1 MSAPPRQAAPRQPRI
16 AGNRLALVAGDL
28 AAILLA
34 VVLALGIW
42 VIVDGR
48 GLGLPFILK
57 HLYWFPILAGLWLAL
72 AHANDFY
79 NRRFSARLDASLLR
93 LGQVT
98 LQLVIVYLVIFF
110 LSPRDAL
117 PRLFILYYAA
127 LSFLLIAAWRAVGP
141 PTLRRTGAARRAL
154 VVGNGPAARTLIETL
169 RAEAPGDYALAGV
182 IVEPGTSLAPD
193 FPLAP
198 VIGSASDLPKI
209 AGREQITEIILA
221 QEGDLSAAL
230 FRALMDCTERGY
242 RVVPMPLLYEQ
253 ITGRVPVEH
262 VDQRTWTAMLPV
274 ETNALFDPYPAV
286 KRFIDVTLALIGL
299 ALFLPALPA
308 IALAIRLDS
317 AGPVFFRQARIGQGG
332 QVFQIVKL
340 RSMIHHAE
348 QITGP
353 TWAADSDPRITRV
366 GRFLRKTRLD
376 ELPQLVN
383 VLRGEMSLI
392 GPRPERPEFVTR
404 LSESLPFYRARH
416 AVKPGITGW
425 AQVRYPYGNS
435 EQDALIKLQYDLFYI
450 RHRSLALDLLIL
462 LRTLGKMIS
471 MQGT

>member
-1 MSAPPRQAAPRQPRI
+1 MSPTPKQPTSR
-16 AGNRLALVAGDL
+16 RRFALVVGDL

-34 VVLALGIW
+34 VLLALGIW

-48 GLGLPFILK
+48 GLGLPFVFR

-79 NRRFSARLDASLLR
+79 SLRFSARLDASLLR

-98 LQLVIVYLVIFF
+98 LQLVVVYLVIFF

-127 LSFLLIAAWRAVGP
+127 LSFLLIALWRAAQP
-141 PTLRRTGAARRAL
+141 SILHRTGAPRRAL
-154 VVGNGPAARTLIETL
+154 IVGGGPAALTLIQAL
-169 RAEAPGDYALAGV
+169 RVEAPHDYTLAGV
-182 IVEPGTSLAPD
+182 IVEPGEALAPD
-193 FPLAP
+193 FSPLP
-198 VIGSASDLPKI
+198 IVSSGSDLLAI
-209 AGREQITEIILA
+209 AEREHVTEIILA
-221 QEGDLSAAL
+221 HEGELSADL
-230 FRALMDCTERGY
+230 FRALMDCTARGY
-242 RVVPMPLLYEQ
+242 RIVPMPLLYEQ

-262 VDQRTWTAMLPV
+262 VGQRYWTSLLPV

-286 KRFIDVTLALIGL
+286 KRLVDVTLALIGL
-299 ALFLPALPA
+299 ALFLPALPI

-317 AGPVFFRQARIGQGG
+317 AGPIFFRQARVGRGG

-348 QITGP
+348 RSTGP
-353 TWAADSDPRITRV
+353 TWAADADPRITRV

-376 ELPQLVN
+376 ELPQLIN

-392 GPRPERPEFVTR
+392 GPRPERPEFVAH
-404 LSESLPFYRARH
+404 LSERIPFYGTRH

-425 AQVRYPYGNS
+425 AQVRYPYGKS
-435 EQDALIKLQYDLFYI
+435 EEDALIKLQYDLFYI
-450 RHRSLALDLLIL
+450 RRRSLALDLLII
-462 LRTLGKMIS
+462 LRTIGKMVS

>member
-1 MSAPPRQAAPRQPRI
+1 MSSSPRPPRQRRI
-16 AGNRLALVAGDL
+16 AGRRFVLVAGDL

-34 VVLALGIW
+34 VVLALVIW

-48 GLGLPFILK
+48 GLGLSFILG
-57 HLYWFPILAGLWLAL
+57 HLYWFPMLAGLWLAL

-127 LSFLLIAAWRAVGP
+127 LSFLLIAVWRAVQ
-141 PTLRRTGAARRAL
+141 PTALSRTGAARRSL
-154 VVGNGPAARTLIETL
+154 IVGGGPAARTLIETL

-182 IVEPGTSLAPD
+182 IVDAGETLAPD

-198 VIGSASDLPKI
+198 ALGAASDLLDI
-209 AGREQITEIILA
+209 AGREQVTEIILA
-221 QEGDLSAAL
+221 QQRDLSAGL
-230 FRALMDCTERGY
+230 FRALMDCTEQGY

-253 ITGRVPVEH
+253 ITGRVPVQH
-262 VDQRTWTAMLPV
+262 VDQRTWTTLLPV
-274 ETNALFDPYPAV
+274 ETNALFDPYPAI
-286 KRFIDVTLALIGL
+286 KRFADVTLALAGL

-317 AGPVFFRQARIGQGG
+317 PGPVFFRQARVGQGG
-332 QVFQIVKL
+332 HPFQIVKL
-340 RSMIHHAE
+340 RSMIDHAE
-348 QITGP
+348 QVTGP
-353 TWAADSDPRITRV
+353 TWASDADPRITRV

-376 ELPQLVN
+376 ELPQLAN

-392 GPRPERPEFVTR
+392 GPRPERPEFVAH
-404 LSESLPFYRARH
+404 LSQRLPFYRARH

-435 EQDALIKLQYDLFYI
+435 EQDALVKLEYDLFYI
-450 RHRSLALDLLIL
+450 RHRSLALDLLII
-462 LRTLGKMIS
+462 LRTIGKVIA